1 MKDPVQ
7 HIVEDTLQKGKQ
19 ALIFLATKPSAERT
33 AEDVARS
40 LGSESKQLAELA
52 EEILHDLGKPTEQCR
67 RLAYCVKRGIAY
79 HHAGLTHRQRE
90 TVEDGFR
97 NGLIKV
103 ICSTP
108 TLAYG
113 IDIPAFRSVI
123 KGVQRYGG
131 KHGMQWI
138 PVLEY
143 MQMAGRAGRPK
154 FDKVGE
160 ALLIAGTQ
168 AEAEKMFERYLQGQ
182 AEPLYSKLSVEPVL
196 RTYLLS
202 LISAGF
208 AGDKQ
213 SILDFFGK
221 TFWAHQYRDMASLRK
236 KIEKM
241 LGLLE
246 QWGFIER
253 MELEDFT
260 PASSLA
266 KNRYKNTGYEATA
279 VGKRVAE
286 VYVDPLTAHHFVE
299 CMEKKQEVTDF
310 GLLQAISWTL
320 ELRPLVRH
328 RQKEFDVLQEKLG
341 TVQLLAS
348 EPNLFDPE
356 YDEFMDSVKTALFF
370 LDWMEEKDDD
380 YLLEEHHVR
389 RGETRVKLA
398 TADWLLYA
406 FEEFA
411 KLLKKRDFQKKAAEA
426 RIRLK
431 YGVRSELLPLLR
443 LEGIGR
449 VRARKLFNFGIKDIG
464 EVKAADL
471 TALSQLLGK
480 ETALKIK
487 KQVGQEIEAVS
498 DGKRKGQVSLGRF

>member
-1 MKDPVQ
+1 MKDPIQ

-19 ALIFLATKPSAERT
+19 ALIFLSTKPSAEKT
-33 AEDVARS
+33 AEDISRS
-40 LGSESKQLAELA
+40 LGSESKELAELS

-79 HHAGLTHRQRE
+79 HHAGLTHGQRE
-90 TVEDGFR
+90 RVEDGFR

-113 IDIPAFRSVI
+113 IDIPAFRSII

-131 KHGMQWI
+131 KYGMQWI
-138 PVLEY
+138 PVLDY

-154 FDKVGE
+154 YDKVGE

-168 AEAEKMFERYLQGQ
+168 AEAEKLFEKYLQGQ
-182 AEPLYSKLSVEPVL
+182 AEPLYSKLAVEPVL

-213 SILDFFGK
+213 GILSFFGK
-221 TFWAHQYRDMASLRK
+221 TFWAHQYRDMASLQK

-246 QWGFIER
+246 RWGFIEAESAEF
-253 MELEDFT
+253 M
-260 PASSLA
+260 PASSLKKA
-266 KNRYKNTGYEATA
+266 ENRRYEATA
-279 VGKRVAE
+279 LGKRVAE
-286 VYVDPLTAHHFVE
+286 LYLDPQTAHHFLE
-299 CMEKKQEVTDF
+299 CMGGKEATEF
-310 GLLQAISWTL
+310 GLAQAISWTL
-320 ELRPLVRH
+320 ELRPLLRH
-328 RQKEFDVLQEKLG
+328 RQKEFDLLQEKLG
-341 TVQLLAS
+341 GVQLLVS

-356 YDEFMDSVKTALFF
+356 YDEFIDSVKTAMFF
-370 LDWMEEKDDD
+370 MDWMEEKDDD
-380 YLLEEHHVR
+380 YLLNEHR
-389 RGETRVKLA
+389 IRPGETRVKLA

-411 KLLKKRDFQKKAAEA
+411 KILKKREFQKKAAEV

-431 YGVRSELLPLLR
+431 YGVKSELLPLLR

-464 EVKAADL
+464 DVKNAGL
-471 TALSQLLGK
+471 TTLSQLLGK
-480 ETALKIK
+480 ETALRVK
-487 KQVGQEIEAVS
+487 KQVGQEIEAVP
-498 DGKRKGQVSLGRF
+498 DGKRKGQVSLGKF